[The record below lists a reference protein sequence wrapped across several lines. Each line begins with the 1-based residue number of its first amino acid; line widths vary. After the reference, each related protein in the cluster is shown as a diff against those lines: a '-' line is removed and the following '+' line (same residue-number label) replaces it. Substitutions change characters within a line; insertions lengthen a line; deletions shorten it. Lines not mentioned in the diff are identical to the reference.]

1 MADVQL
7 WEGGRA
13 LVVGVDCGGC
23 KENDCPAPHRMA
35 AHRRR
40 SPYIL
45 GGAIDPVC
53 DLRNRDCFCQLVAT
67 DIVWLALIPE
77 DSYFEALR
85 VKVVEASALGVVF
98 SVVAEQI
105 NLDDCAVIGAVAL
118 PVGFAAIATAA
129 QVAVFGAPTGAPVY
143 TNPYTGGVRNGIRVG
158 IQFTALPASGLFCDY
173 QGRIELSVVA
183 RDLETVQIADC
194 RANGS
199 CVINNP

>member
-7 WEGGRA
+7 WEGGSA

-23 KENDCPAPHRMA
+23 KENNYPGPHRMA

-40 SPYIL
+40 APYLL

-53 DLRNRDCFCQLVAT
+53 DLRNRDCFCQLVAD

-77 DSYFEALR
+77 DSLFLDLR
-85 VKVVEASALGVVF
+85 VKVVEPDAGGVVF

-105 NLDDCAVIGAVAL
+105 NLDDGAVIGPVAL
-118 PVGFAAIATAA
+118 PAGFAGVATVAN
-129 QVAVFGAPTGAPVY
+129 VAVAGSPTGAPVY

-158 IQFTALPASGLFCDY
+158 VQFTALPASGLFCDY
-173 QGRIELSVVA
+173 RGRIELSVRA
-183 RDLETVQIADC
+183 ADYETVQIADC

>member
-1 MADVQL
+1 L
-7 WEGGRA
+7 
-13 LVVGVDCGGC
+13 
-23 KENDCPAPHRMA
+23 
-35 AHRRR
+35 
-40 SPYIL
+40 L

-53 DLRNRDCFCQLVAT
+53 DLRNRDCFCQLVDD

-85 VKVVEASALGVVF
+85 VKVVEPDAGGVIF

-105 NLDDCAVIGAVAL
+105 NLDTCAVIGPVAL
-118 PVGFAAIATAA
+118 PVGFAGIVTSAL
-129 QVAVFGAPTGAPVY
+129 VAVFGEPTGAPVY

-158 IQFTALPASGLFCDY
+158 IQFTALPASDLFCDY
-173 QGRIELSVVA
+173 RGRIELSVAA

-194 RANGS
+194 RLNGS

>member
-7 WEGGRA
+7 WEGGSA

-23 KENDCPAPHRMA
+23 KENNYPGPHRMA

-40 SPYIL
+40 APYLL
-45 GGAIDPVC
+45 GGAIDPIC
-53 DLRNRDCFCQLVAT
+53 DLRNRDCFCQIEVN
-67 DIVWLALIPE
+67 DIIWLALIPE

-85 VKVVEASALGVVF
+85 VKVVEPDAGGVVF

-105 NLDDCAVIGAVAL
+105 NLDDGAVVGAVVL
-118 PVGFAAIATAA
+118 PAGFAGVATVAN
-129 QVAVFGAPTGAPVY
+129 VAVFGEPTGAPLY
-143 TNPYTGGVRNGIRVG
+143 TNPYTGGIRNGIRVG
-158 IQFTALPASGLFCDY
+158 VQITAIPAGGFCDY
-173 QGRIELSVVA
+173 RGRIELSVAA